1 MPDDNAKVLP
11 YGKFEGVR
19 SDYKVEIERRN
30 EAWCCYSY
38 ICHIVPDIWF
48 VRHQGAFVR
57 CKICTSY
64 QMRIPSLA
72 VLKNA
77 SNWKC
82 CVSID
87 RFFSI
92 IATHLCKFQTICP
105 DFESLE
111 QETAK
116 AFHQSPKNRSQVPRI
131 QKMQAAEIFLKFWC
145 FLSLN
150 STHQWQIG
158 RPFYSA
164 PIQISNGSV
173 VLHVTTKFGLSM
185 PSGLHLKLSMM
196 QQFQPQLL
204 LLWMME

>member
-19 SDYKVEIERRN
+19 SDYKVEIETQ
-30 EAWCCYSY
+30 WSVVLLFVCLSY
-38 ICHIVPDIWF
+38 CPRYLICSPPRCICTLQDMYKLSS
-48 VRHQGAFVR
+48 AFVR
-57 CKICTSY
+57 ATESVASPL
-64 QMRIPSLA
+64 RI
-72 VLKNA
+72 
-77 SNWKC
+77 
-82 CVSID
+82 ID

-116 AFHQSPKNRSQVPRI
+116 ACHQSPKNRSQVPRI

-150 STHQWQIG
+150 STHQWKIG